1 MALTPFNDN
10 IFIAAPKALDNK
22 HGKFVSAAWAAYD
35 SVTEANSSILSAYRS
50 LGLTVIIDNGSGT
63 QEYWY
68 RDGIT
73 DDDLI
78 PKYVPPPPPPPPNNP
93 ISSYRIDG
101 GQIAWTQNYD
111 YTVSFADYV
120 IMGVQYASPQTDI
133 TLAAA
138 DPSNDRID
146 LVGVDTTG
154 SVVVITGIPAA
165 NPQEP
170 SYDPATQ
177 LPLAF
182 IVVSAGTTQP
192 PCASLVSVYAENAG
206 DPTEWD
212 VVSSSGT
219 MVVNSTTNPRN
230 GTYDIQGT
238 AVATNATLTFTTSSP
253 ILAENI
259 TQLDLHIRSKGT
271 WGNTNRG
278 KGFSIQMY
286 SGSTAVGVPVILP
299 PRGAFGWNSS
309 TTGVYQQVII
319 NKSLFN
325 LADGTSVDKIVFTRT
340 GGGGS
345 SMGFYID
352 DITLEQNCIIS
363 TGTGGS
369 SITIQD
375 EGVSLPQR
383 SILDF
388 VGDNVTATDDA
399 ANGRTLITVTGL
411 ITADNGLTA
420 NTSTNVQLGGTLL
433 HNTSITGAYKLSF
446 SSTVLDAALSVINTN
461 STSGAT
467 AMYVQSEN
475 VGINI
480 NSNNGEGLNI
490 LTTGIGSGFA
500 AIIANRKG
508 AAAELQSGNSST
520 NSVSRI
526 LDLLSYPQ
534 TSTAANG
541 FGGSLDFTLYTA
553 TNSGISNQI
562 ISKWTDATHA
572 TRTSQLALTG
582 VYSGTLNDLAYFNGD
597 GGVTLPGNFTPTYTF
612 QAANTTNGAIFGYS
626 QSGIGVQGQSLT
638 NLAASW
644 VIIPNT
650 TTNVESIEKL
660 SRHSTGTTGDGVG
673 GSLDFYTQA
682 TSNNS
687 FVSNQIISKWTTAND
702 ATRTSEW
709 SLTGVNS
716 GTPYTLITAGGDGAV
731 SIPGLG
737 SPLTTLSVTQLG
749 NGTAVYGAAQSGTGG
764 NAVYGLAGD
773 GGTGVR
779 GEGTTG
785 LGVYGIATSGIGL
798 AGVVNSIGLPL
809 WLQSN
814 PSSTSSVIEQI
825 QSERKSSGTAANGI
839 GQSWGFYTQT
849 DSGASHISNQLISK
863 WLDATDATRTS
874 QFIIT
879 GVNNGISY
887 NYLVLN
893 RDTVVINSGISN
905 SSLQFGGTTASY
917 PMLKNLSNTIV
928 ARLADDSGYASL
940 SAGTTYSD
948 FFTHATGGNLTV
960 SSGSGDLIFRTYNS
974 GFNEH
979 FRISNAGIF
988 TIAGGLQN
996 YSDDSAAATGG
1007 IPVNGLYRNGS
1018 VMMIRVS

>member
-1 MALTPFNDN
+1 
-10 IFIAAPKALDNK
+10 
-22 HGKFVSAAWAAYD
+22 
-35 SVTEANSSILSAYRS
+35 
-50 LGLTVIIDNGSGT
+50 
-63 QEYWY
+63 
-68 RDGIT
+68 
-73 DDDLI
+73 
-78 PKYVPPPPPPPPNNP
+78 
-93 ISSYRIDG
+93 
-101 GQIAWTQNYD
+101 
-111 YTVSFADYV
+111 
-120 IMGVQYASPQTDI
+120 MGVQYASPQTDI

-154 SVVVITGIPAA
+154 SVVVITGTPAA

-352 DITLEQNCIIS
+352 DITLEQNCVISVS
-363 TGTGGS
+363 TGGE
-369 SITIQD
+369 SITVQD
-375 EGVSLPQR
+375 EGVPLPQR

-399 ANGRTLITVTGL
+399 ANGRTLITVAD

-420 NTSTNVQLGGTLL
+420 STTSNIQLGGTLVQSTTI
-433 HNTSITGAYKLSF
+433 NTGQYQILIQTTNPTVTPLSVVASGGSYAIQGQNTQHGIYGSGNTGAGILGQSQSYYGGAFNTLP
-446 SSTVLDAALSVINTN
+446 TV
-461 STSGAT
+461 
-467 AMYVQSEN
+467 
-475 VGINI
+475 
-480 NSNNGEGLNI
+480 
-490 LTTGIGSGFA
+490 
-500 AIIANRKG
+500 
-508 AAAELQSGNSST
+508 GNSVTGVISLT
-520 NSVSRI
+520 RGLVV
-526 LDLLSYPQ
+526 DTP
-534 TSTAANG
+534 ANG
-541 FGGSLDFTLYTA
+541 LGGSLDFYLTT
-553 TNSGISNQI
+553 SSSSIRQSNQI
-562 ISKWTDATHA
+562 ISKWTD
-572 TRTSQLALTG
+572 
-582 VYSGTLNDLAYFNGD
+582 
-597 GGVTLPGNFTPTYTF
+597 VT
-612 QAANTTNGAIFGYS
+612 
-626 QSGIGVQGQSLT
+626 
-638 NLAASW
+638 
-644 VIIPNT
+644 
-650 TTNVESIEKL
+650 
-660 SRHSTGTTGDGVG
+660 
-673 GSLDFYTQA
+673 
-682 TSNNS
+682 
-687 FVSNQIISKWTTAND
+687 D

-764 NAVYGLAGD
+764 NAVYGLAGG

-798 AGVVNSIGLPL
+798 AGIVNSTGLPL